1 MTLDAF
7 QYDENPNQSFHAASQ
22 RLIEGNTY
30 DDIMKDLFQ
39 HSIIQNWL
47 PEFKDDE
54 ELKHSIIESAQQ
66 LMIQT
71 IGFDIKEVTHE
82 D

>member
-1 MTLDAF
+1 
-7 QYDENPNQSFHAASQ
+7 
-22 RLIEGNTY
+22 
-30 DDIMKDLFQ
+30 MKDLFQ